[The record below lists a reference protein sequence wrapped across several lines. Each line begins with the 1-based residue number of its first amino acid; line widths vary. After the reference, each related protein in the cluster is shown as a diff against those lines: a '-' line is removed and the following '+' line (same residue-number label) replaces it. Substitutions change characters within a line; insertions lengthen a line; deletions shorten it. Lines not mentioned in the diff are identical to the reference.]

1 MCALQGICNH
11 TTPEFNEIFDHSDI
25 WKEVYTCVKT
35 TIDSSTIDPPASSR
49 VVWPDRVDKLESKH
63 LAAVTAATEKL
74 LSKLLVPADPVAV
87 TALGDAVSKEDL
99 DTLTKGHMPSSL
111 MDLCLKWIS
120 RQSGSKFLDVDGL
133 QDLSYP
139 VTLESATPTDWQGT
153 QRPRR
158 TIVASTTIGLN
169 LLRKN
174 SLNSSLVGI
183 VKNGLSDTRA
193 PTNFAIVKTSDAH
206 WDGVWVT
213 VSPQQKTVPV
223 QYLAAGK
230 PECKVLGDVLN
241 QAKLKSKNFSYT
253 SSGEADVWSV
263 LAKIVTHIFGN
274 FGASGTASTE
284 TLSILLRF
292 LLVHFISKVLAR
304 GASQEPAAGSSMT
317 TGGHGDGGSGGSTGG
332 GSVHDNNP
340 GNNNN
345 SNEGGDKG
353 SGGGS
358 GSCGGSDGDQGS
370 SRGSDGGKTMG
381 QTLPLL
387 AASDVT
393 APRMMWKMC
402 RQNASSSARDT
413 ENIDPQIGRQTTG
426 LQTSKEG
433 LEETELDE
441 GELWKADRDGLL
453 AAAELEYGK
462 QGGKW
467 SKTLA
472 AITDRILLEF
482 QLVDCSIQSL
492 LSVTVGRGGVLTVL
506 CQYNGTNQYVVG
518 GNRMMNP
525 GGRFELWISALRE
538 KGRWKNDA
546 VLRHAVNWLS
556 FDGRTKHTP
565 EIHSLVAPPLRLLK
579 RRAFMGFASLD
590 GPRQKNKSLG
600 STFLAVKHEGVQ
612 LQAAIRSDMSK
623 RVDSGALVLTDGVR
637 RSAQILEHAVANCN
651 RYGLALG
658 NAAID
663 DVRVD
668 EHGNPV
674 FRNLS
679 GSCTFPADNTG
690 PMSFQAAKNPP
701 FLHRANTSRSWADDA
716 VKGKAGR
723 TVTIHHLDDP
733 IVLQTMSTQIGG
745 QGYSNLNDAT
755 DTLLANAEK
764 DSTNARDLANAKRG
778 KANAKKDTAQEK
790 AAAYCVDQRSLALMF
805 AKVLCDPVNSQD
817 PSKLAELRD
826 ELLDYSTQT
835 TILRNMVKEG
845 STHARSKTQEADR
858 IAGIKQSKT
867 RQLEAK
873 FRSGL
878 EEAGILFSDESL
890 AKGAS
895 WVLES
900 FDSQLSIKSSS
911 SAANPATGLAFHE
924 FLTTY
929 TFTRDQME
937 ALRNE
942 GILIGPC
949 VVACGEYM
957 PAECKF
963 VGKSL
968 PAVRA
973 RIQSGKGTG
982 LEAGQE
988 LSDGELIGFYD
999 GPCVRA
1005 AEDVPSSR
1013 MVLRL
1018 TASKYEHW
1026 AYCIGEEDFEKC
1038 KAIHALFSYA
1048 NAPGRGEV
1056 VNCRVARTEE
1066 CRYTV
1071 GGQARVFVPV
1081 YAIGSVPDGTPLY
1094 WDYPPTAGPG
1104 MCI

>member
-1 MCALQGICNH
+1 MLQG
-11 TTPEFNEIFDHSDI
+11 TQTPSFDSPQI
-25 WKEVYTCVKT
+25 WNWKEIYNFVRSKI
-35 TIDSSTIDPPASSR
+35 IDADVS
-49 VVWPDRVDKLESKH
+49 WPGSVDGIKSEH
-63 LAAVTAATEKL
+63 MAAIEKATNEFCNQL
-74 LSKLLVPADPVAV
+74 LQLGADKVA
-87 TALGDAVSKEDL
+87 ALGVNREDL
-99 DTLTKGHMPSSL
+99 EALAEGRPVPSSI
-111 MDLCLKWIS
+111 MDVILKWIA
-120 RQSGSKFLDVDGL
+120 RQTGSSFLDTAGFEDM
-133 QDLSYP
+133 SKP
-139 VTLESATPTDWQGT
+139 VPLESATPIAWQGT
-153 QRPRR
+153 QSARR
-158 TIVASTTIGLN
+158 AAFVSTTIGRQLIGKN
-169 LLRKN
+169 GKLSSTVSASAIDGLRELKPQIIV
-174 SLNSSLVGI
+174 LVKAHDESPVDGVCVSGLTSQSKQI
-183 VKNGLSDTRA
+183 QIRQLTATKPDGKALGKALSAAGLKSTQRFNYVNGLS
-193 PTNFAIVKTSDAH
+193 
-206 WDGVWVT
+206 
-213 VSPQQKTVPV
+213 
-223 QYLAAGK
+223 
-230 PECKVLGDVLN
+230 
-241 QAKLKSKNFSYT
+241 
-253 SSGEADVWSV
+253 GEENDWFV
-263 LAKIVTHIFGN
+263 LAKVVTQICGPS
-274 FGASGTASTE
+274 GSGTASSE
-284 TLSILLRF
+284 TLSKILHF
-292 LLVHFISKVLAR
+292 LLVYLITNVCLA
-304 GASQEPAAGSSMT
+304 SPAANADPTQSMSDGSQ
-317 TGGHGDGGSGGSTGG
+317 GGKHENGS
-332 GSVHDNNP
+332 P

-345 SNEGGDKG
+345 GKEGGGTGSKGGGGSDNGGDKG
-353 SGGGS
+353 SLLGGG
-358 GSCGGSDGDQGS
+358 GGN
-370 SRGSDGGKTMG
+370 GGKMQG
-381 QTLPLL
+381 RSRQTL
-387 AASDVT
+387 AASDVSHVT
-393 APRMMWKMC
+393 APRMIATMMC
-402 RQNASSSARDT
+402 RQNASSSLSNT
-413 ENIDPQIGRQTTG
+413 ENLDPQSGRQVAG
-426 LQTSKEG
+426 SQMD
-433 LEETELDE
+433 LEATELDE
-441 GELWKADRDGLL
+441 ESNLWKADRDSLL
-453 AAAELEYGK
+453 AAAESAYRE

-467 SKTLA
+467 SKVRA
-472 AITDRILLEF
+472 AIIDEILLHY
-482 QLVDCSIQSL
+482 QLEDCSIHSL
-492 LSVTVGRGGVLTVL
+492 LSATVGRGGVLTVL
-506 CQYNGTNQYVVG
+506 CQYNGENAYVVG
-518 GNRMMNP
+518 NLGIMNP
-525 GGRFELWISALRE
+525 GGRFELWISDLRK

-556 FDGRTKHTP
+556 FHGRTKHSP
-565 EIHSLVAPPLRLLK
+565 AIRALVAPPLRLLK
-579 RRAFMGFASLD
+579 RGAFMGFASLD
-590 GPRQKNKSLG
+590 GPRQKNQSLG
-600 STFLAVKHEGVQ
+600 STFLAVKHVEVQ
-612 LQAAIRSDMSK
+612 YQASIRSDMSK

-937 ALRNE
+937 ALHTE

-968 PAVRA
+968 PAVLA

-1005 AEDVPSSR
+1005 AGDVPSSR

-1018 TASKYEHW
+1018 TGGRDHW

-1071 GGQARVFVPV
+1071 GGKDRVRVPV
-1081 YAIGSVPDGTPLY
+1081 YAIGRVLAGTPLY
-1094 WDYPPTAGPG
+1094 WEYPPTAGPG